1 MKKWVALLI
10 SCVSLITGVL
20 IYFTWR
26 DVLSPLFYYLK
37 GCLPESFTSQLEEVS
52 ASLDLP
58 EWVLYAAPDGLWMFA
73 LCLIIWVIWDLKRS
87 RKGMRWFIASGSMG
101 ILFEFAQAFDRM
113 PGVFDW
119 KDLVAMILGAFLSIF
134 FTIKPE

>member
-20 IYFTWR
+20 IYFTQR
-26 DVLSPLFYYLK
+26 DVLSPVLYYLK
-37 GCLPESFTSQLEEVS
+37 GSLPVSFTNQLQEVS
-52 ASLDLP
+52 AFLNLP
-58 EWVLYAAPDGLWMFA
+58 GWVIHAAPDGLWMFA
-73 LCLIIWVIWDLKRS
+73 LCLAIWVIWDLKRS
-87 RKGMRWFIASGSMG
+87 RKGMRWFIASGSVG
-101 ILFEFAQAFDRM
+101 ILFEFAQAFDRI

-134 FTIKPE
+134 FTIKS